1 MKKNIIIGIIS
12 FLLVG
17 PPLYAQSETDSL
29 KELLTTTTT
38 SDLQEA
44 EIAIQLAKKYLFS
57 DAKASLRYAYLAYEA
72 ALRSENPQAINAALL
87 QIGNVYAY
95 EQAYH
100 TAIEYYR
107 DILRNLKNCQC
118 TSLEAETC
126 MFLGQTFSDIKQYDS
141 ALVYLNKARELQESI
156 ATDSVKKS
164 TLLLFLSKAELN
176 KNMFDSAYVYLLRA
190 LHWYQRTG
198 DTSSIVNAMS
208 YLANYYDRMDDY
220 DKELQILEKVYTIS
234 SMAGYHSFLC
244 RINQKMAETALK
256 KHQPTKAIQY
266 LRKNVPCLQDQ
277 NLPDIK
283 ARHLRLLAEYHA
295 DIGNY
300 EKAIEYMYQLKTYND
315 SLQKEQ
321 LATIKDLFDIRYD
334 METKIKSLSLLKRD
348 NQIRDLNYRKN
359 IFFKNISFL
368 ALIFVVLIFIILF
381 YLYLVSK
388 RSHKQLLE
396 TNKKLEAVHK
406 KLAQKQQQ
414 QQQENQIRNKLFMI
428 LAHDL
433 INPFNALLGF
443 AELLSEEIHN
453 FERKD
458 IKRHSEFIFQA
469 AKQLHFLLENLLQ
482 WARIQTGRVQFQPAY
497 IDMNKTIRDITELY
511 RYSAEK
517 KKITLVV
524 ETSNDLI
531 VYADEILIT
540 VVLRNLIHNAIKYTE
555 KLGVITVK
563 ASRQDNKVTVE
574 IIDTGCGISEE
585 DKKKLFNL
593 EYHFTRKGTSGEEG
607 TGLGLI
613 ICKEFLAFHSA
624 VLTVEST
631 LGKGSRFAFS
641 LPVKN
646 KSNQP

>member
-17 PPLYAQSETDSL
+17 LPLHAQSEVDSL
-29 KELLTTTTT
+29 KELLATTTT
-38 SDLQEA
+38 DLQEA
-44 EIAIQLAKKYLFS
+44 EIAIQLAKRYLFS

-72 ALRSENPQAINAALL
+72 ALRSGNIKAINNALL

-95 EQAYH
+95 KQAYH

-107 DILRNLKNCQC
+107 DILKNLKNCQC
-118 TSLEAETC
+118 TSLESETA

-141 ALVYLNKARELQESI
+141 ALVYLNKAQALQESI
-156 ATDSVKKS
+156 PTDSIKKS
-164 TLLLFLSKAELN
+164 PLLLFLSEAEIN
-176 KNMFDSAYVYLLRA
+176 KNIYDSAHVYLYKA
-190 LHWYQRTG
+190 LHWYQSSR
-198 DTSSIVNAMS
+198 DTSGIVSAMS
-208 YLANYYDRMDDY
+208 YLADYYDHLGRY
-220 DKELQILEKVYTIS
+220 DKELQILKEIYDIS
-234 SMAGYHSFLC
+234 AKAGYHSYLC
-244 RINQKMAETALK
+244 RINQRLAQTSLK
-256 KHQPTKAIQY
+256 KHDPAQAIIY
-266 LRKNVPCLQDQ
+266 LRKNVSCLKTK
-277 NLPDIK
+277 NLPEIK
-283 ARHLRLLAEYHA
+283 AQHLRLLADYHA
-295 DIGNY
+295 YIGNY
-300 EKAIEYMYQLKTYND
+300 EKAIDYMEQLKSYTD
-315 SLQKEQ
+315 SLQQEQ
-321 LATIKDLFDIRYD
+321 LANIKDLFGIRYD

-348 NQIRDLNYRKN
+348 NQIRELNYRKN
-359 IFFKNISFL
+359 IFFKNVSFL
-368 ALIFVVLIFIILF
+368 ALIFVVIIFVILF

-396 TNKKLEAVHK
+396 TNKKLEAVHE

-497 IDMNKTIRDITELY
+497 IDMNKTIRDITDVY

-517 KKITLVV
+517 KKITFVV

-540 VVLRNLIHNAIKYTE
+540 VVLRNLIHNAIKFTE
-555 KLGVITVK
+555 ELGVITVK
-563 ASRQDNKVTVE
+563 ASRHDNKVTVE
-574 IIDTGCGISEE
+574 VIDTGCGISDE

-593 EYHFTRKGTSGEEG
+593 EYHFTSKGTSGEEG

-624 VLTVEST
+624 ELTVEST
-631 LGKGSRFAFS
+631 SGKGSRFAFS